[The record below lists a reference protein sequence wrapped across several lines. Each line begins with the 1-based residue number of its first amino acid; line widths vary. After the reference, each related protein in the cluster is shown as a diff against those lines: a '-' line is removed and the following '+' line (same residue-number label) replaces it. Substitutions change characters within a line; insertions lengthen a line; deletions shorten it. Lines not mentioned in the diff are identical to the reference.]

1 MNSQIFFGE
10 KLRTLRIQNNL
21 SQKDLAEKLG
31 ISTSSVGMYEQSRRQ
46 IPGKYLVKICEIFHV
61 SSEYFFG
68 SGSGCDFRTGL
79 DLEVE
84 DIMAEVN
91 LQLINEEGLMFNG
104 KPISD
109 KDRELLLNAMK
120 NGIETVLKKHKGKD
134 SEK

>member
-61 SSEYFFG
+61 SSEYF
-68 SGSGCDFRTGL
+68 
-79 DLEVE
+79 LEAVQAAISE
-84 DIMAEVN
+84 RV
-91 LQLINEEGLMFNG
+91 LI
-104 KPISD
+104 
-109 KDRELLLNAMK
+109 
-120 NGIETVLKKHKGKD
+120 LKLKT
-134 SEK
+134 